1 MPSAST
7 KRSHSKEQEMKRSEF
22 IRPGRSW
29 KEGPSRIGTGTTRT
43 LLLALA
49 LAFVVG
55 ACDAYAQGGGGGSSG
70 GGDLTLSIAAPSDGA
85 EVSIPFDVTLES
97 NVALGSPES
106 GNYHVHLFFDT
117 DTASSEYE
125 LVYGPTVQV
134 TRELGPGEHTIIAS
148 LRNADHSD
156 AGVSQTITVVVAG
169 AGGGGASPVPAATP
183 VDLGY

>member
-1 MPSAST
+1 
-7 KRSHSKEQEMKRSEF
+7 MKRPHF
-22 IRPGRSW
+22 IPRDPSP
-29 KEGPSRIGTGTTRT
+29 KDKPSRFGTRTTRT
-43 LLLALA
+43 LALALA

-55 ACDAYAQGGGGGSSG
+55 ACDAYALGGGGSSSI
-70 GGDLTLSIAAPSDGA
+70 GGDLTLSVAAPTDGA

-106 GNYHVHLFFDT
+106 GNHHVHLFFDT
-117 DTASSEYE
+117 DAASSEYE

-134 TRELGPGEHTIIAS
+134 TRELAPGEHTIVAS

-169 AGGGGASPVPAATP
+169 AGGSGASPVPATTP

>member
-1 MPSAST
+1 MKSSEFTRPD
-7 KRSHSKEQEMKRSEF
+7 RSSKER
-22 IRPGRSW
+22 
-29 KEGPSRIGTGTTRT
+29 PSRLGMRTTRT
-43 LLLALA
+43 LALALA

-70 GGDLTLSIAAPSDGA
+70 GGNLTLSIAAPADGA
-85 EVSIPFDVTLES
+85 AVSIPFDVTLES
-97 NVALGSPES
+97 NVALGAPES
-106 GNYHVHLFFDT
+106 GNYHVHLFVDT

-134 TRELGPGEHTIIAS
+134 TRELTPGEHTIVAS

-169 AGGGGASPVPAATP
+169 AGGGAASPAPAATP
-183 VDLGY
+183 VGLGY

>member
-1 MPSAST
+1 MHPAST
-7 KRSHSKEQEMKRSEF
+7 QRSHSKEQEMKSPELVL
-22 IRPGRSW
+22 PGGSP
-29 KEGPSRIGTGTTRT
+29 KKGTSRFGARTTRT
-43 LLLALA
+43 LALALA

-55 ACDAYAQGGGGGSSG
+55 ACDAYAQGGGGTSG
-70 GGDLTLSIAAPSDGA
+70 GGALTLNVAAPADGG

-97 NVALGSPES
+97 NVALGAPES

-117 DTASSEYE
+117 DTASSDYE

-134 TRELGPGEHTIIAS
+134 TRELAPGKHTIIAS

-156 AGVSQTITVVVAG
+156 TGRSQTITVVVAG

-183 VDLGY
+183 AGLGY

>member
-1 MPSAST
+1 
-7 KRSHSKEQEMKRSEF
+7 MKHSEF
-22 IRPGRSW
+22 VRPDRSS
-29 KEGPSRIGTGTTRT
+29 KQGPSRFGRRTTRT
-43 LLLALA
+43 LALALA

-70 GGDLTLSIAAPSDGA
+70 GVGDLTLSVATPTDGA

-97 NVALGSPES
+97 NVALGPPES
-106 GNYHVHLFFDT
+106 GNYHVHLFFDS
-117 DTASSEYE
+117 DTGSSDYE

-134 TRELGPGEHTIIAS
+134 TRELAPGEHTIIAS

-156 AGVSQTITVVVAG
+156 AGQSQTITVVVAG

-183 VDLGY
+183 IDLGY

>member
-1 MPSAST
+1 MKNPEFVRPD
-7 KRSHSKEQEMKRSEF
+7 RSS
-22 IRPGRSW
+22 
-29 KEGPSRIGTGTTRT
+29 KEGPSRFGTRTTRT
-43 LLLALA
+43 LALALA
-49 LAFVVG
+49 LAFIVG
-55 ACDAYAQGGGGGSSG
+55 ACDAYAQGAGGGASSG
-70 GGDLTLSIAAPSDGA
+70 GGDLTLTVAAPSDGA
-85 EVSIPFDVTLES
+85 EVSTPFDVTLES

-106 GNYHVHLFFDT
+106 GNHHIHLFFDT

-134 TRELGPGEHTIIAS
+134 TRELAPGEHTIIAS

-169 AGGGGASPVPAATP
+169 AEGGGASPVPAATP